1 MKISESAFL
10 CCTSACISD
19 KSSKLKNLCVH
30 FQHPSGCYLL
40 SPFIEKLHRFSRLER
55 GDNACKWKVE
65 KREKSSKFQVANY
78 SIFNQLCKI
87 CYCRVELHACS
98 APWERS
104 EMKVQKLNMGKNATV
119 YRKKGEACLLHH
131 QLLQYR
137 HSSAVDTQSI
147 DKQRGDERAQIPSI
161 RLSYKQFSSVVGCYH
176 LAAS

>member
-1 MKISESAFL
+1 MCALPTFKWMLSIIAFYWKA
-10 CCTSACISD
+10 S
-19 KSSKLKNLCVH
+19 
-30 FQHPSGCYLL
+30 
-40 SPFIEKLHRFSRLER
+40 RFSRLER

-98 APWERS
+98 TPWEVREEWDES
-104 EMKVQKLNMGKNATV
+104 TKAKHGKKCNCLP
-119 YRKKGEACLLHH
+119 KKKKKHVCSTISFSNIDIPPQSTHN
-131 QLLQYR
+131 R
-137 HSSAVDTQSI
+137 QSI
-147 DKQRGDERAQIPSI
+147 VRQRGDERAQISSI